1 MKITS
6 TSNELVKNWSSLKLK
21 KYRDETR
28 TFLVEGEHLVMSALK
43 KGIVLTQIYVNDLPS
58 YFNSEIPTYEVTY
71 QILEKITNTKTPQ
84 KVAAICSYLDKPS
97 LKNKNKIIAL
107 DRVQDPGNGGTI
119 VRTALAF
126 DYDAILI
133 SEDSFDIYNDK
144 FIRST
149 MGSFFDIDIIRNN
162 LYDKL
167 LFLKDDKYDIIVTI
181 LNSKSLDYK
190 HFIPNNK
197 FVLVLGNEGQGI
209 SKEIIDLST
218 HQVYIPISSKIDSL
232 NVSIAGAICMAKF
245 SEK

>member
-1 MKITS
+1 M
-6 TSNELVKNWSSLKLK
+6 VV
-21 KYRDETR
+21 R
-28 TFLVEGEHLVMSALK
+28 
-43 KGIVLTQIYVNDLPS
+43 
-58 YFNSEIPTYEVTY
+58 
-71 QILEKITNTKTPQ
+71 
-84 KVAAICSYLDKPS
+84 
-97 LKNKNKIIAL
+97 
-107 DRVQDPGNGGTI
+107 I
-119 VRTALAF
+119 VRKLSF